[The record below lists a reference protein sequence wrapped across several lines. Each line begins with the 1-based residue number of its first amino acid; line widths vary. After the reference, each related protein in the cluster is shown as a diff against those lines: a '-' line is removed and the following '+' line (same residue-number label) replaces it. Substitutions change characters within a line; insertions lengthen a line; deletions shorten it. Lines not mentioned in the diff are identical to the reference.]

1 MRSPDRDT
9 LLALYRQMLVLR
21 RFEEAAAR
29 TYREGKIPGFIH
41 LYIGEEAVA
50 TGVCTHLE
58 PEDLTG
64 STHRGHAHALAKG
77 IPARQV
83 MAELWGRSTGCSGG
97 RGGSMHLFSKE
108 HGLLGTNGIVGYGL
122 HLAAGAA
129 FTAKYQDT
137 SQVAVAFFGDGGANL
152 GSFHEIVNLAAI
164 WKLPVVFVCEN
175 NLYATE
181 LSFLKATAG
190 QSVAA
195 RAAGYA
201 IPGVQ
206 VDGQDV
212 LAVYEAAGRAIDRAR
227 SGGGPSLVE
236 CLTYRYVGHHEGD
249 PGTDYRTKEEIEEW
263 KKRDPI
269 VLFGN
274 HLLGEKAAAQ
284 EDLDQIDRET
294 QALIQDALEYAS
306 SSPWPSPDQLA
317 AKVFA
322 NATPIALDLNETGR

>member
-1 MRSPDRDT
+1 MKSPDRDV
-9 LLALYRQMLVLR
+9 LLAMYRRMSVLR

-50 TGVCTHLE
+50 TGVCAHLK
-58 PEDLTG
+58 PEDKVG

-77 IPARQV
+77 VPARQV
-83 MAELWGRSTGCSGG
+83 MAELWGRTTGCSGG
-97 RGGSMHLFSKE
+97 RGGSMHLFSRA

-129 FTAKYQDT
+129 FTARYQGS
-137 SQVAVAFFGDGGANL
+137 SQVAVGFFGDGGANL

-195 RAAGYA
+195 RATGYA
-201 IPGVQ
+201 IPGVE

-212 LAVYEAAGRAIDRAR
+212 LAVYEAAGTAIARAR
-227 SGGGPSLVE
+227 SGGGPSLIE
-236 CLTYRYVGHHEGD
+236 CRTYRYVGHHEGD
-249 PGTDYRTKEEIEEW
+249 PGTDYRTQEEIDEW
-263 KKRDPI
+263 KLRDPI
-269 VLFGN
+269 LLFGKR
-274 HLLGEKAAAQ
+274 LLEEHDARQ
-284 EDLDQIDRET
+284 EELDQIDEEAKR
-294 QALIQDALEYAS
+294 LIQDAVEYAD
-306 SSPWPSPDQLA
+306 SSPWPSPEQLVT
-317 AKVFA
+317 KVFA
-322 NATPIALDLNETGR
+322 NPPSTAGDLTGARS

>member
-1 MRSPDRDT
+1 MKSPDRNG
-9 LLALYRQMLVLR
+9 LLAMYRQMLVLR

-29 TYREGKIPGFIH
+29 AYREGKIPGFIH

-50 TGVCTHLE
+50 TGVCAHLE
-58 PEDLTG
+58 PGDQLG

-77 IPARQV
+77 VPARQV
-83 MAELWGRSTGCSGG
+83 MAELFGRSTGCSGG

-129 FTAKYQDT
+129 FTAKYQGT
-137 SQVAVAFFGDGGANL
+137 SQVAIAFFGDGAANL

-181 LSFLKATAG
+181 LSFFKATAG

-212 LAVYEAAGRAIDRAR
+212 LAVYEAAGRAIARAR
-227 SGGGPSLVE
+227 AGDGPSLIE

-249 PGTDYRTKEEIEEW
+249 PGTEYRTQEEIDGW
-263 KKRDPI
+263 KLRDPI
-269 VLFGN
+269 LLFEN
-274 HLLGEKAAAQ
+274 RLLDEQAATQ
-284 EDLDQIDRET
+284 EELDQIDQEAKR
-294 QALIQDALEYAS
+294 LIQDAVAYAS
-306 SSPWPSPDQLA
+306 SGPWPSADELA
-317 AKVFA
+317 TKVFS
-322 NATPIALDLNETGR
+322 NAPLTAGDLNGSRR

>member
-1 MRSPDRDT
+1 
-9 LLALYRQMLVLR
+9 
-21 RFEEAAAR
+21 
-29 TYREGKIPGFIH
+29 
-41 LYIGEEAVA
+41 
-50 TGVCTHLE
+50 
-58 PEDLTG
+58 
-64 STHRGHAHALAKG
+64 
-77 IPARQV
+77 
-83 MAELWGRSTGCSGG
+83 
-97 RGGSMHLFSKE
+97 MHLFSKE

-129 FTAKYQDT
+129 FTARYQDT
-137 SQVAVAFFGDGGANL
+137 TQVAIAFFGDGAANL

-190 QSVAA
+190 QNVAA

-212 LAVYEAAGRAIDRAR
+212 LAVYHAAGEAVERAR

-249 PGTDYRTKEEIEEW
+249 PGTDYRTLEEIEEW
-263 KKRDPI
+263 KARDPI
-269 VLFGN
+269 RLFGN
-274 HLLGEKAAAQ
+274 YLLGKQTATQ
-284 EDLDQIDRET
+284 EDLDQADREAK
-294 QALIQDALEYAS
+294 ALIQDALDYAN
-306 SSPWPSPDQLA
+306 SSPWPPPEELA
-317 AKVFA
+317 TKVFSGTSSDA
-322 NATPIALDLNETGR
+322 FDLDRARS

>member
-1 MRSPDRDT
+1 MKAPDRDT
-9 LLALYRQMLVLR
+9 LLALYHQMLVLR

-29 TYREGKIPGFIH
+29 AYREGKIPGFIH

-50 TGVCTHLE
+50 TGVCAHLE
-58 PEDLTG
+58 PQDKIG

-77 IPARQV
+77 VPAQQV

-97 RGGSMHLFSKE
+97 RGGSMHLYSKE

-129 FTAKYQDT
+129 FTARFRDS
-137 SQVAVAFFGDGGANL
+137 SQVAVAFFGDGAANA
-152 GSFHEIVNLAAI
+152 GSFHEVVNLAAI
-164 WKLPVVFVCEN
+164 WRLPMVFVCEN

-190 QSVAA
+190 QNVAA

-212 LAVYEAAGRAIDRAR
+212 LAVYEAAGTAIDRAR
-227 SGGGPSLVE
+227 TGGGPSLIE

-249 PGTDYRTKEEIEEW
+249 PGTDYRTQEEIDEW
-263 KKRDPI
+263 KLRDPI
-269 VLFGN
+269 VLFGKQ
-274 HLLGEKAAAQ
+274 LLKEHAIGQ
-284 EDLDQIDRET
+284 EDLDLIDE
-294 QALIQDALEYAS
+294 AAKGLVQDALEYADG
-306 SSPWPSPDQLA
+306 SPWPSPEDLA
-317 AKVFA
+317 TKVFS
-322 NATPIALDLNETGR
+322 NAPSTAADLAGARS